1 MILPA
6 VAAAVTVAVSVA
18 VAFAAGAPPSRH
30 PVACGGPRSPGALER
45 AIDPAL
51 VDVDVDLAG
60 GHGFAAGTGMVLTA
74 TGEVLTNN
82 HVIDGASAITA
93 VDVGNHRRYRVRVVG
108 YDVGADAA
116 LLQLEGARHLRWVS
130 FGDSGALTVGTPV
143 AVIGNAGGAGG
154 TPSCSTGR
162 VTGLHRTVTASE
174 ESSGLSERLTD
185 LIRTDAPVLFGE
197 SGGPLVVAGAAV
209 VGMVT
214 ATTGEGAGAGGG
226 YAIPAARARAVA
238 ERIEHGRAS
247 PQVHIGPTASLG
259 VQVEA
264 LPSTGPSRQ
273 VVVVLAVPE
282 AGGAHAAGLRPGDVL
297 LSLDGRAV
305 TSPFGLQL
313 LLQRHRPGT
322 PARVTWRDGY
332 GRTRTATLILVT
344 GPPA

>member
-1 MILPA
+1 M
-6 VAAAVTVAVSVA
+6 VGAAVTVGASVA
-18 VAFAAGAPPSRH
+18 VAFAAGAPTSRRA
-30 PVACGGPRSPGALER
+30 VSCGSHRSPSALER
-45 AIDPAL
+45 AVDPAL

-60 GHGFAAGTGMVLTA
+60 GHGFAAGTGMVLTP

-82 HVIDGASAITA
+82 HVIDGASAVTA

-108 YDVGADAA
+108 YDVGADTA
-116 LLQLEGARHLRWVS
+116 LLQLEGARHLRWVTFAS
-130 FGDSGALTVGTPV
+130 SGALTVGTPV

-154 TPSCSTGR
+154 TPSCGTGK

-214 ATTGEGAGAGGG
+214 ATTGEGAGEGGG

-238 ERIEHGRAS
+238 DRIEQGRAS

-259 VQVEA
+259 VEVGA
-264 LPSTGPSRQ
+264 LPSTAPSHQ
-273 VVVVLAVPE
+273 LVVVLAVPP

-305 TSPFGLQL
+305 TSPFDLQL
-313 LLQRHRPGT
+313 LLQHHRPGT

-332 GRTRTATLILVT
+332 GRTRAATVTLVA